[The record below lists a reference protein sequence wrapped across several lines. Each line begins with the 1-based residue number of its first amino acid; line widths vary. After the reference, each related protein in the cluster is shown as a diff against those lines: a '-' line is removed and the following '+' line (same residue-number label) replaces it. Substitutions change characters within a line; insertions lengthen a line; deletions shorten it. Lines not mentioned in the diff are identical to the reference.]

1 MDRRAFLN
9 LAGVA
14 GIASIAGETRAE
26 STGPQAEATEC
37 YGILADL
44 TACIGCRTCEL
55 ACAEF
60 HHDLPAVE
68 DADTPVTELPERK
81 TSENQWTVVNSYE
94 TSGGPVFV
102 KRQCMHC
109 VTPAC
114 STACLTK
121 ALHKT
126 KEGPV
131 VWDGTKCM
139 GCRYCMVSCPF
150 DIPKFEFHSMNPR
163 IQKCRMCW
171 ERVREDEVP
180 CCVDFCGGE
189 ALTFGKRG
197 ELLEIARKR
206 IYQNPEKYVSHIY
219 GEREAGGTGFLYIS
233 GVPFEELGFRMD
245 LGETDF
251 PEYTRSFLSAVP
263 LVLTVWPAF
272 LFGLHQAIRRTDNK
286 HSKSDEHPDMEV

>member
-1 MDRRAFLN
+1 MDRRAFLR

-14 GIASIAGETRAE
+14 GMASIAADGRAE
-26 STGPQAEATEC
+26 ANDTQAEADDMF
-37 YGILADL
+37 GILADL
-44 TACIGCRTCEL
+44 TACIGCRTCEM

-60 HHDLPAVE
+60 HDLPELE
-68 DADTPVTELPERK
+68 DVDTPLAELPHRE
-81 TSENQWTVVNSYE
+81 TSEDHWTVVNRYE
-94 TSGGPVFV
+94 AGGGEVFV

-131 VWDGTKCM
+131 VWDESKCM

-150 DIPKFEFHSMNPR
+150 DVPKFEYNSPAPR

-171 ERVREDEVP
+171 ERVREGEVP

-189 ALTFGKRG
+189 ALTFGKRS
-197 ELLEIARKR
+197 ELLEIARTR
-206 IYQNPEKYVSHIY
+206 IYQNPEKYVPHIY

-233 GVPFEELGFRMD
+233 GVPFEELGFRTE
-245 LGETDF
+245 LGETAF
-251 PEYTRSFLSAVP
+251 PEYTRSFLTAVP

-272 LFGLHQAIRRTDNK
+272 LFGLHQAIGRTGEKTSN
-286 HSKSDEHPDMEV
+286 SNEHQDTEV

>member
-1 MDRRAFLN
+1 MDRRAFFSLMGV
-9 LAGVA
+9 AGVA
-14 GIASIAGETRAE
+14 SVAGEQRAE
-26 STGPQAEATEC
+26 ASDTQSEAEDTF
-37 YGILADL
+37 GILADL
-44 TACIGCRTCEL
+44 TDCIGCRTCEM

-60 HHDLPAVE
+60 HELPE
-68 DADTPVTELPERK
+68 PEEIDTPVMELPSRK
-81 TSENQWTVVNSYE
+81 TTENNWTVVNGYE
-94 TSGGPVFV
+94 TSRGEVFV

-131 VWDGTKCM
+131 IWDESKCM
-139 GCRYCMVSCPF
+139 GCRYCMISCPF
-150 DIPKFEFHSMNPR
+150 DVPKFEFNSPTPR

-171 ERVREDEVP
+171 ERLQEDEIP
-180 CCVDFCGGE
+180 ACVDFCGGE

-197 ELLEIARKR
+197 ELIEIARTR
-206 IYQNPEKYVSHIY
+206 IYQNPDKYVSHIY
-219 GEREAGGTGFLYIS
+219 GEREAGGTGALYIS
-233 GVPFEELGFRMD
+233 PVPFEELGFRTD
-245 LGETDF
+245 LGETAF

-272 LFGLHQAIRRTDNK
+272 LFGLHQAVRRTGNET
-286 HSKSDEHPDMEV
+286 SQSDESPATEV